1 MSDTAPSVA
10 RTPPTHVVIIG
21 AGIVGLS
28 CAWSLQN
35 HGVSVQVM
43 DRHREAAGA
52 SAGNAGYISPAYSV
66 PLPEPRLLRYGLR
79 AVLDPRSPVSLPV
92 RRDAERTKF
101 LANLLTHCTGPSWH
115 RAMAAY
121 RPLNELAL
129 GAYDA
134 QHKGGVT
141 AEAIRADVISGFVSS
156 DQATG
161 LLEELN
167 GVVGVGQAL
176 DIDLLTG
183 EQVRALEPRLSPA
196 ITFGVLLRAQRYV
209 TPLPYVE
216 ALANSVRAR
225 GGEIVENAEIESV
238 ERRGDVVIAH
248 AKEREFRADAVVIA
262 SGAWLSRLAS
272 SHGVDVP
279 IYAGRGYSFTLPI
292 EAPLRYP
299 VHFPATRL
307 ALTPAGDRV
316 RVVGVMEFTD
326 PDAPLAR
333 RRITSMVKALTPL
346 VTGIDWEGRRD
357 DWVGPRPLT
366 PDGLPVIG
374 LTATSGVY
382 VAGGHGMW
390 GMTLGPIT
398 GSLLA
403 ETIVTGHAP
412 RELMPFSPL
421 RRTSALPWR

>member
-1 MSDTAPSVA
+1 MSDAASSGSP
-10 RTPPTHVVIIG
+10 TPRHVVVIG

-28 CAWSLQN
+28 CAWSLQDL
-35 HGVSVQVM
+35 GVSVQVV
-43 DRHREAAGA
+43 DRRHEAAGA

-79 AVLDPRSPVSLPV
+79 AILDPRSPVSLPL
-92 RRDAERTKF
+92 RRDAERTRF
-101 LANLLTHCTGPSWH
+101 LANLLAHCTGPSWH

-121 RPLNELAL
+121 QPLNEAAL

-134 QHKGGVT
+134 QHEGGV
-141 AEAIRADVISGFVSS
+141 AAASLPADVISGFASS
-156 DQATG
+156 SEATG

-167 GVVGVGQAL
+167 GVVGAGQAL

-183 EQVRALEPRLSPA
+183 AQVRALEPHLSA
-196 ITFGVLLRAQRYV
+196 DINFGVLLRGQRYV

-225 GGEIVENAEIESV
+225 GGEIVDHAEIESV
-238 ERRGDVVIAH
+238 ERNGSVVVARS
-248 AKEREFRADAVVIA
+248 KEREFRADAVVIA

-272 SHGVDVP
+272 SHGVAVP
-279 IYAGRGYSFTLPI
+279 VYAGRGYSFTLPA
-292 EAPLRYP
+292 EVPLTYP

-307 ALTPAGDRV
+307 ALTPAGNRI

-326 PDAPLAR
+326 PDAPLAKS
-333 RRITSMVKALTPL
+333 RIKSMVRTLKPL
-346 VTGIDWEGRRD
+346 ITRVDWDGRSD

-374 LTATSGVY
+374 RTATPGIY

-390 GMTLGPIT
+390 GMTLGPVT

-403 ETIVTGHAP
+403 REIATGHTP
-412 RELMPFSPL
+412 SELQPFSPL
-421 RRTSALPWR
+421 RRSFALPWR